1 MFPALTV
8 QAARTSS
15 LGSAGEVHRRGILGS
30 EGGTT
35 PSFWDGYGISHCKD
49 AIQSNINGQLDKFE
63 QVTIEG
69 ISVFSISNRLFPE
82 SHTLCLEEAHA
93 PVDQVVFGDVKSS
106 LHG

>member
-15 LGSAGEVHRRGILGS
+15 LGSAGEVRRRGILGS

-63 QVTIEG
+63 QVTIDG
-69 ISVFSISNRLFPE
+69 ISVFYYQQPALPRVP
-82 SHTLCLEEAHA
+82 HPMPRGGPRAR
-93 PVDQVVFGDVKSS
+93 
-106 LHG
+106 